1 MPEGGLMDTRIRKVW
16 KDLAERKARSFTT
29 LAGLVIGL
37 WGIGAVT
44 IAWVV
49 LSNDLSEN
57 FSRTLPPN
65 LVVQTGP
72 GAIPPL
78 DNLEGLEAFE
88 NRPLLVSRIEAAPN
102 FYMPLHLYVV
112 DDFESPSVARFFPQE
127 GPLTPPR
134 GEILIE
140 RSGDIL
146 LKIMRARAAS
156 PDAFRDRH
164 QVVIPADD
172 TNPDSI
178 EIQLPGG
185 IKASTRIAGQV
196 FDPGLAPSNQEQIIY
211 GYITPE
217 TANAWLPDG
226 VPGRIVARTA
236 LNQQQSVAR
245 EISARLEAEGNAVAS
260 VYFPDPEK
268 HPHQFQM
275 DSIIFLLAGL
285 GLLAFGIGAV
295 LVINLVNGILTN
307 QVRQIGSLK
316 AMGAT
321 TMQVAQMYLASQML
335 LGLASSA
342 LALPLAVKAAYWVCG
357 VIAAMLN
364 FDILTTHISW
374 PVYAA
379 LILAGGLL
387 PVLAAWWPV
396 RRWSRVAVRDALEN
410 HGTSA
415 QFHQGSALDRLWLPL
430 PVPLRAGLRNALRKP
445 ARFALSATTI
455 AIGAL
460 IFMLAMNMRASILN
474 TADIEEATI
483 LYDIS
488 ISLEED
494 TPWSE
499 VSWMSNF
506 PVVNRVE
513 MWPAT
518 IARTIG
524 TNELEQQ
531 DVPVLAVPTDT
542 WAVRPNLVEGQWLSD
557 DRPNGVVA
565 THRLMNRIP
574 GLELGS
580 RLPLKFDDRTIEV
593 ELVGVEKRFGPASLR
608 MPLSGYL
615 DLTGADPDLGRIA
628 FLDLDEETAR
638 NTGEFIPLLESH
650 FPLTSLK
657 VRQLATSRL
666 AARVIR
672 NHLDVIVAMLAFVA
686 TLMLLV
692 SGLGMASGTSTSV
705 IERTR
710 EIGVLRA
717 IGATP
722 AAVFNILTVEALAV
736 ALTGFALALSV
747 ADPLSKRLEY
757 YFGTGI
763 VEYPFDHKFSFEGL
777 ALCVV
782 LVSLLALAATLGPAR
797 LVTRGTVRTAVNY
810 E

>member
-1 MPEGGLMDTRIRKVW
+1 MDTRIRKVW

-29 LAGLVIGL
+29 LVGLVIGL

-49 LSNDLSEN
+49 LFNDLSEN

-65 LVVQTGP
+65 LVVQTSP
-72 GAIPPL
+72 GTIPPL
-78 DNLEGLEAFE
+78 DDIAGLETFE
-88 NRPLLVSRIEAAPN
+88 NRPLLISRIEAAPD

-112 DDFESPSVARFFPQE
+112 DDFEAQSVARIFPHE
-127 GPLTPPR
+127 GPTRPAR
-134 GEILIE
+134 GEMLIE

-146 LKIMRARAAS
+146 LKIMRARAID
-156 PDAFRDRH
+156 PEAFRDRH
-164 QVVIPADD
+164 EVVIPADD
-172 TNPDSI
+172 ANPDQI
-178 EIQLPGG
+178 NIQLPGG
-185 IKASTRIAGQV
+185 STVSTRIAGLV
-196 FDPGLAPSNQEQIIY
+196 FDPGLAPSSQEQIIY
-211 GYITPE
+211 GYITTE
-217 TANAWLPDG
+217 TADAWLPAG
-226 VPGRIVARTA
+226 EPVRIVARTTPDRQMA
-236 LNQQQSVAR
+236 VAR
-245 EISARLEAEGNAVAS
+245 EISARLEAEGNGAVG
-260 VYFPDPEK
+260 VTFPDPQK

-275 DSIIFLLAGL
+275 DSILFLLAGL
-285 GLLAFGIGAV
+285 GVLAFAIGAV

-307 QVRQIGSLK
+307 QIRQIGSLK

-321 TMQVAQMYLASQML
+321 TAQVARIYLASQML
-335 LGLASSA
+335 LGLASAA
-342 LALPLAVKAAYWVCG
+342 LALPLAVKAGYWMCG

-364 FDILTTHISW
+364 FDILTTQIPW

-396 RRWSRVAVRDALEN
+396 RRWSQVAVRDALEN
-410 HGTSA
+410 HGTNA
-415 QFHQGSALDRLWLPL
+415 QFHQGSVLDRLWLPL

-445 ARFALSATTI
+445 ARFALSVATI

-460 IFMLAMNMRASILN
+460 IFMLAMNMRSSIVN
-474 TADIEEATI
+474 TADIEEATV

-488 ISLEED
+488 ISFEED
-494 TPWSE
+494 TQWSQ
-499 VSWMSNF
+499 VSWMTNF
-506 PVVNRVE
+506 PVVDRVE

-518 IARTIG
+518 RARTIG
-524 TNELEQQ
+524 PNELEQQ
-531 DVPVLAVPTDT
+531 DIPVIAVPTDT
-542 WAVRPNLVEGQWLSD
+542 WAVKPNLVEGQWLSD
-557 DRPNGVVA
+557 DKPNGVIA
-565 THRLMNRIP
+565 THRLMNQMP
-574 GLELGS
+574 DLELGS
-580 RLPLKFDDRTIEV
+580 RLPLRFGDRTVEV
-593 ELVGVEKRFGPASLR
+593 EVIGVEKRFGPASLR

-615 DLTGADPDLGRIA
+615 ELTGADPNLGRIA

-638 NTGEFIPLLESH
+638 NTGAFIPLLESH
-650 FPLTSLK
+650 FSLASLK
-657 VRQLATSRL
+657 VRQVATSRL

-672 NHLDVIVAMLAFVA
+672 SHLDVIVAMLGFVA
-686 TLMLLV
+686 ALMLFV

-722 AAVFNILTVEALAV
+722 AAIFGILTVEALVVALSGCAV
-736 ALTGFALALSV
+736 ALVV
-747 ADPLSKRLEY
+747 ANPLSRQLEF

-782 LVSLLALAATLGPAR
+782 LVSLLAVVATLGPAR
-797 LVTRGTVRTAVNY
+797 LVTRGAVRSAVNY

>member
-1 MPEGGLMDTRIRKVW
+1 MDTRIRKVW
-16 KDLAERKARSFTT
+16 KDLAERKARSLTT

-57 FSRTLPPN
+57 FTRTLPPN
-65 LVVQTGP
+65 LVVQVGP
-72 GAIPPL
+72 GVIPAL
-78 DNLEGLEAFE
+78 DSIAGIEAWE
-88 NRPLLVSRIEAAPN
+88 NRPLLSSRIEASPN
-102 FYMPLHLYVV
+102 FYMPLQLYVV
-112 DDFESPSVARFFPQE
+112 DDFETLSVARFFPQE

-134 GEILIE
+134 GEMLIE

-146 LKIMRARAAS
+146 LRIMRAQVAN
-156 PDAFRDRH
+156 PDAFHDPH
-164 QVVIPADD
+164 QAMIPADD
-172 TNPDSI
+172 ANPGRI
-178 EIQLPGG
+178 NIQLPGG
-185 IKASTRIAGQV
+185 VTTSTRIAGQV
-196 FDPGLAPSNQEQIIY
+196 FDPGLAPSNQEHIIY
-211 GYITPE
+211 GYVTRE
-217 TANAWLPDG
+217 TAEAWF
-226 VPGRIVARTA
+226 PGGTPARIVARIA
-236 LNQQQSVAR
+236 PDRRQAAAR
-245 EISARLEAEGNAVAS
+245 EIGARLEAAGNGAARVA
-260 VYFPDPEK
+260 FPDPRK

-275 DSIIFLLAGL
+275 DAILFLLAGL

-307 QVRQIGSLK
+307 QIRQIGSLK

-321 TMQVAQMYLASQML
+321 TLQVVRLYLASQLL

-342 LALPLAVKAAYWVCG
+342 LALPLAVKAGYWVCG

-364 FDILTTHISW
+364 FDILTTRIAW

-415 QFHQGSALDRLWLPL
+415 QFHQGSVLDRLWLPL

-445 ARFALSATTI
+445 ARFALSASTI

-460 IFMLAMNMRASILN
+460 IFMLAMNMRASIIN
-474 TADIEEATI
+474 TADIEEATV
-483 LYDIS
+483 LYDVS
-488 ISLEED
+488 IALAED
-494 TPWSE
+494 APWQA
-499 VSWMSNF
+499 VSWMADF
-506 PVVNRVE
+506 PDVNRVE

-518 IARTIG
+518 TARTVG
-524 TNELEQQ
+524 TSELEQQ
-531 DVPVLAVPTDT
+531 DIPLIAVPADT
-542 WAVRPNLVEGQWLSD
+542 WAVQPNLVTGQWLSE

-565 THRLMNRIP
+565 THRLVNRMP
-574 GLELGS
+574 GLEVGS
-580 RLPLKFDDRTIEV
+580 RLPLEFGGRTIEV
-593 ELVGVEKRFGPASLR
+593 ELVGIEKRFGPAALR

-615 DLTGADPDLGRIA
+615 ELTGADPELGRIV
-628 FLDLDEETAR
+628 FLDLDEATAR
-638 NTGEFIPLLESH
+638 NTGAFIPLLESH

-657 VRQLATSRL
+657 VRQVATSRL

-686 TLMLLV
+686 ALMLLV

-722 AAVFNILTVEALAV
+722 AAVFGILTVEALAV
-736 ALTGFALALSV
+736 ALSGCALALLL
-747 ADPLSKRLEY
+747 ADPLSRQLEF

-763 VEYPFDHKFSFEGL
+763 VEYPFDHQFSFEGL
-777 ALCVV
+777 VLCVV

-797 LVTRGTVRTAVNY
+797 LVTRGAVRKAVSY